1 MSRRSGIR
9 FADKDMR
16 EQIYDPSGKF
26 VRIPIALHDVPE
38 LRQAQR
44 PQRFAPR
51 RRRTNRTAVARTRWI
66 MQPCLRLYQWTIHPK
81 RRINH

>member
-9 FADKDMR
+9 FADTDMR

-44 PQRFAPR
+44 P
-51 RRRTNRTAVARTRWI
+51 
-66 MQPCLRLYQWTIHPK
+66 
-81 RRINH
+81 